1 MEKRIK
7 FKNVIDFITKAMDTN
22 CDINLYFY
30 IEGNNNISIS
40 KEVNKNDLKAYK
52 DISWKK
58 VNNKLSINLSSSGFI
73 ENISDYV
80 IEVEDRKDILTWE
93 SLIEDVI
100 DYTHR
105 KLEIEFDN
113 FFKDEN
119 SKPTTIND
127 LDNEDD

>member
-22 CDINLYFY
+22 CNIHLYFY
-30 IEGNNNISIS
+30 TEGNNNISIS
-40 KEVNKNDLKAYK
+40 KELNKNDFKYK

-80 IEVEDRKDILTWE
+80 IVVEDRKDILTWE
-93 SLIEDVI
+93 SFIEDVI

-105 KLEIEFDN
+105 KLEIEFN
-113 FFKDEN
+113 SFFKDED

-127 LDNEDD
+127 LDSEDD

>member
-1 MEKRIK
+1 MEKKIK

-22 CDINLYFY
+22 CDIYLYFY
-30 IEGNNNISIS
+30 TDGNNNISIS
-40 KEVNKNDLKAYK
+40 KGVKNDLKYK
-52 DISWKK
+52 NISWKK
-58 VNNKLSINLSSSGFI
+58 VNNKLFINLSSSGFV

-80 IEVEDRKDILTWE
+80 IVIEDRKDILIWE

-105 KLEIEFDN
+105 KLEIEFN
-113 FFKDEN
+113 SFFKDED

-127 LDNEDD
+127 LDSEDD